1 MLKHTALLLAV
12 ISISACNENTET
24 YQETTATENTSL
36 ESAPLEKAE
45 QRKANAAALKKATEA
60 AIIIESYEPSA
71 NSIAPQYNSS
81 GNTE

>member
-1 MLKHTALLLAV
+1 MLKHTAILLAA
-12 ISISACNENTET
+12 ISISACDANTET
-24 YQETTATENTSL
+24 SQETTPTESRPL
-36 ESAPLEKAE
+36 ESTSVEKTE

-71 NSIAPQYNSS
+71 NSMAPQYNNS